1 MKVRELVEQ
10 LEYFN
15 PDKEVILNI
24 NNQVRLLTS
33 IDEFSS
39 LDKPFDLHEGRY
51 LADQVV
57 MLHDQQ

>member
-24 NNQVRLLTS
+24 DNQVRLLTS
-33 IDEFSS
+33 IYVFSS

-57 MLHDQQ
+57 MLHD

>member
-15 PDKEVILNI
+15 PEKEVILNI
-24 NNQVRLLTS
+24 NNQVRILNN

-39 LDKPFDLHEGRY
+39 LDKPFDLNEGRY

-57 MLHDQQ
+57 MLHD